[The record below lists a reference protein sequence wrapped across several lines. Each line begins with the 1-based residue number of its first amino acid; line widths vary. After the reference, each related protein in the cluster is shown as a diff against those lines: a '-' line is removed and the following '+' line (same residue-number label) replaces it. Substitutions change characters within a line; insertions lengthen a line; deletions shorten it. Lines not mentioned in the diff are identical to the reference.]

1 MRRTHPFRP
10 RGQLHQRGFT
20 LIELIISITLIAAI
34 ATGLLVSMHTSL
46 LALERV
52 QARLDQN
59 RRATTLRE
67 LVYRQLGGAMP
78 VAGRCSGSVAP
89 VFRGTATQ
97 LLMVSSYSLA
107 EGARGYPRVVSYRA
121 EPEPA
126 GTVRLVA
133 DEFLFSGPF
142 GSDPYCAPGGAIRP
156 IAATARTV
164 VIASG
169 LAYCRFS
176 YSMLNPLLGMP
187 LDSPWRDAW
196 IFPDLPAAI
205 RIDLAPAAADPGAM
219 PVVPFT
225 VRLHL
230 NRQYGEVY
238 ADN

>member
-1 MRRTHPFRP
+1 MRPTQR
-10 RGQLHQRGFT
+10 QQRGFT
-20 LIELIISITLIAAI
+20 LIELIIAITLIAAI
-34 ATGLLVSMHTSL
+34 ATGLLLSLRTSL
-46 LALERV
+46 LAMERV

-78 VAGRCSGSVAP
+78 VAGRCTGSIAP
-89 VFRGTATQ
+89 VFRGTSTQ

-133 DEFLFSGPF
+133 DEFLFSGPY
-142 GSDPYCAPGGAIRP
+142 GSEPYCAPGGVIRP
-156 IAATARTV
+156 IATTERTL

-176 YSMLNPLLGMP
+176 CEMLNPLLGLP
-187 LDSPWRDAW
+187 LNTPWRDGW

-205 RIDLAPAAADPGAM
+205 RIDLAPATGNPGAM

-225 VRLHL
+225 VRLHV
-230 NRQYGEVY
+230 NRQYGEIY